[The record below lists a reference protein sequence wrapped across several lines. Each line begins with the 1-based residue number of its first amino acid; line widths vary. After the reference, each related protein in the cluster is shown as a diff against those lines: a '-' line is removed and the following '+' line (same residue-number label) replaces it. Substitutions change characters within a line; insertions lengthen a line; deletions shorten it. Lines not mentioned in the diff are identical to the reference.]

1 MVKKLKR
8 SKVNHKTIV
17 QPYDPLQY
25 KEHYFNWSINCC
37 YLDLNNKEFELFK
50 NRDQFFSIIKK
61 LDSFRSWRCSKIES
75 SRNDTSCGVMDINK
89 LNTKEMVQGH
99 LLSINKDV
107 DQLYKMEI
115 NNHHRIWGIREK
127 DCLFLI
133 WDDCNHSF
141 YKQKNKNYTPKK
153 EER

>member
-61 LDSFRSWRCSKIES
+61 LDSFRSWRWSKIES
-75 SRNDTSCGVMDINK
+75 S
-89 LNTKEMVQGH
+89 
-99 LLSINKDV
+99 
-107 DQLYKMEI
+107 
-115 NNHHRIWGIREK
+115 
-127 DCLFLI
+127 
-133 WDDCNHSF
+133 
-141 YKQKNKNYTPKK
+141 
-153 EER
+153 